1 MSFDFANINGTKIH
15 YEVRGQGTAVTL
27 IHAGIAN
34 LNMWDDQMDTLA
46 KDHQVLRYD
55 VRGWG
60 ETADPPAAY
69 TDHDDLRGLLQHL
82 DIAQTAI
89 VGCSGGGKIA
99 LDFALAYPD
108 MVSALMLVGSGLGG
122 YTWTMAGFAGK
133 AEALAAAYKQ
143 GDKATAAELQA
154 QIWVDGPDRAPAQV
168 NQAARQRALDMIR
181 HTLALPEGE
190 GQRHEMDPPTIN
202 RLAEVQVPVHIIVG
216 QYDVPDI
223 HTIAQ
228 LLEAQLPLA
237 DELTIMRHTAHLPN
251 MERPS
256 TFNQLVLDFLEKA
269 AWQAAIYAVLP
280 HETEAQIWLKPTS
293 HGFALPHTKMAG
305 NLWDTGEALVKR
317 PLQRRFGD
325 AVQVLYRAH
334 FQKDEAQ
341 QTSESVFVL
350 DNGGAVVGD
359 GRWVSAQE
367 LTALTLA
374 NPAHRALIERCLHEQ
389 ATGDIPAQRP
399 PWARPGWHQ
408 QAASWIKDQLAQQGT
423 TLTGPLETVRHWSLS
438 CVLRAVTPAGNVYF
452 KTVAAL
458 PLFVNEAA
466 MVTTLCQL
474 YPQDVPTPLAV
485 DLQRDWMLLPEL
497 TQMVGW
503 GAPLEQRLAF
513 LSRFGRLQ
521 VTAVTHLEALFAAGC
536 LDRRLAWL
544 ETQIEPLLTTD
555 FIRAYITADEQ
566 AQLSARIPRLQSL
579 CRELAAY
586 HIPETLVHGDLH
598 GGNVAVCGDHFL
610 YFDWTDAC
618 ISHPFFDML
627 NIFMEEDTAVQT
639 QLRDAYL
646 DQWTAFESRPRL
658 LTAWSLAEVLG
669 AVHHAISYGYI
680 VSNLE
685 PHARHELDRAVPY
698 WLRKVLTL
706 VQQLEETDGR

>member
-1 MSFDFANINGTKIH
+1 MSFDFADINGTKIH
-15 YEVRGQGTAVTL
+15 YEVRGEGTAVTL
-27 IHAGIAN
+27 IHAGIVN
-34 LNMWDDQMDTLA
+34 LHMWDEQMEALA
-46 KDHQVLRYD
+46 QNHQVLRYD

-60 ETADPPAAY
+60 ETAAPPATY

-82 DIAQTAI
+82 GIAQTAI

-99 LDFALAYPD
+99 LEFALAYPG
-108 MVSALMLVGSGLGG
+108 MVSALVLVGSGLGG
-122 YTWTMAGFAGK
+122 YEWTMAGFAEK
-133 AEALAAAYKQ
+133 VAALTAADEQ
-143 GDKATAAELQA
+143 GDNTTAAELQA
-154 QIWVDGPDRAPAQV
+154 QIWFDGPDRAPAQV

-190 GQRHEMDPPTIN
+190 GERHEMDPPAID
-202 RLAEVQVPVHIIVG
+202 RLAEVQVPVYIIVG

-223 HTIAQ
+223 HAIAE
-228 LLEAQLPLA
+228 LLETQLPLA
-237 DELTIMRHTAHLPN
+237 DEMTIMRHTAHLPN

-269 AWQAAIYAVLP
+269 AWRAAIYAILP
-280 HETEAQIWLKPTS
+280 HQTAAQVWLEPTPQ
-293 HGFALPHTKMAG
+293 GFALPHIMMAG
-305 NLWDTGEALVKR
+305 NLWDTGEAQVRR
-317 PLQRRFGD
+317 PLQRRFGE
-325 AVQVLYRAH
+325 AIQVLYRVH

-341 QTSESVFVL
+341 QATESVFVL
-350 DNGGAVVGD
+350 DNGGAVTRH

-367 LTALTLA
+367 LPALTWA
-374 NPAHRALIERCLHEQ
+374 NPAHRALVERCLHEQ
-389 ATGDIPAQRP
+389 ATSDIPAQRP
-399 PWARPGWHQ
+399 PWARPGWYR
-408 QAASWIKDQLAQQGT
+408 QAATWIKDQLAQRGIT
-423 TLTGPLETVRHWSLS
+423 ITGPLEPVRHWSLS
-438 CVLRAVTPAGNVYF
+438 CVLRAVTHEDNIYF

-466 MVTTLCQL
+466 MVATLSQL

-485 DLQRDWMLLPEL
+485 DQQRDWMLLPEL
-497 TQMVGW
+497 TQIVGW
-503 GAPLEQRLAF
+503 GAPLAQRLAF
-513 LSRFGRLQ
+513 LSRFGQ
-521 VTAVTHLEALFAAGC
+521 VQATAVRHLEALFAAGC

-555 FIRAYITADEQ
+555 FILTTVTADER
-566 AQLSARIPRLQSL
+566 AQLSALIPRLQSL

-598 GGNVAVCGDHFL
+598 GGNVAVCGDSFF

-627 NIFMEEDTAVQT
+627 NIFMEKDTAVQT

-646 DQWTAFESRPRL
+646 AQWTAFEPRPRL
-658 LTAWSLAEVLG
+658 LAVWSLAEVLG
-669 AVHHAISYGYI
+669 AVHHAISYWHI

-685 PHARHELDRAVPY
+685 PHTRHELDSAIPY
-698 WLRKVLTL
+698 WLRKIVTL
-706 VQQLEETDGR
+706 SQQLEETDGR